1 MTRKRIALLVG
12 GIATLTL
19 LTIAVAGN
27 FVWHQFDYYGALEE
41 PVSAA
46 VSDYHFDL
54 FRYEVDAIA
63 GKLFDWWRRPGARLT
78 VEEQKELVEQYR
90 WRALRMSWL
99 EDDIERIYA
108 DPTVPDPEAA
118 SASLRRQLAELR
130 DVQEEARPLVEAILE
145 RQVGDKLEQVGLTT
159 AGVLWPPVRFN
170 FSDLPK
176 YLIVSPRD
184 RIEVEAGV
192 QLRSD
197 LSLPEIE
204 DIENE
209 VANEFDRSTLIEGLG
224 GLGVWPTMVMSDSSL
239 SWTLNT
245 IAHEWVHTYL
255 AFHPLGW
262 NMFDSREMNIIN
274 ETVATIVGDEVGQT
288 VAYEVYGIPL
298 PSPPAADEAEL
309 PEPDPDEFDFRTEMR
324 RTRLKV
330 DELLEAGRVEEAE
343 AYMEQ
348 RRQLFVEHGYA
359 IRKLNQAYFAFH
371 GNYATRAAASDPIG
385 PKLQELRRLTPDLAT
400 FVHAVQGIATPEDLD
415 SLLAEWRERS
425 GSGATGRDFG
435 Y

>member
-1 MTRKRIALLVG
+1 MTRKRLALLVA
-12 GIATLTL
+12 GIITLTIL
-19 LTIAVAGN
+19 AIGVAGY

-54 FRYEVDAIA
+54 FRYEIDAIA
-63 GKLFDWWRRPGARLT
+63 GKVCDWWRRPGARLT
-78 VEEQKELVEQYR
+78 VEEQKELVEQFR

-99 EDDIERIYA
+99 EDDNDRIYA
-108 DPTVPDPEAA
+108 DPTVSDPEAS
-118 SASLRRQLAELR
+118 SAALRQQLAELGR
-130 DVQEEARPLVEAILE
+130 VQKEARPLVEAILE
-145 RQVGDKLEQVGLTT
+145 RQVADQLEQMGLTT
-159 AGVLWPPVRFN
+159 AGVLFPPLFFN
-170 FSDLPK
+170 FRDLPN

-192 QLRSD
+192 QLRPD
-197 LSLPEIE
+197 LDLPEIE
-204 DIENE
+204 AIEEE

-224 GLGVWPTMVMSDSSL
+224 GLGVWPTMVMDDSSL
-239 SWTLNT
+239 AWTMNT
-245 IAHEWVHTYL
+245 IAHEWTHTYL

-274 ETVATIVGDEVGQT
+274 ETVASIVGDEVGQA
-288 VAYEVYGIPL
+288 VAHEIYGVPL
-298 PSPPAADEAEL
+298 PPPPGDDEAEL

-343 AYMEQ
+343 DYMET

-371 GNYATRAAASDPIG
+371 GNYATRPAASDPIG

-400 FVHAVQGIATPEDLD
+400 FMHAVQGIATPEDLD
-415 SLLAEWRERS
+415 SLLAAWR
-425 GSGATGRDFG
+425 G
-435 Y
+435 